1 MVNDSSQLGFSS
13 DPIGFHSSSS
23 TTRTRRQQRRLDI
36 GPDSSSQKLKQ
47 IDTGLTPS
55 SQQPSSQ
62 VRFSQPNSPPPSS
75 QLSTADGEAAQV
87 VIWGTD
93 VSIAATKRKF
103 IHFLKSTKFA
113 ADQLDEDEITAPASS
128 ALDND
133 GMEVASSAYYIQKLS
148 ELYNLS
154 LRYLNVNCIHIRD
167 FDDHLYRQMVNY
179 PQEVIPAFDMAANE
193 VLQSMYPD
201 AAACQINVRPYN
213 VIKTSNLRNLDPEDL
228 NHLITLSG
236 MVIRCSNIIPEMVEA
251 FFECSICSNTT
262 TVEVDRGH
270 IIEPSVC
277 SHCST
282 SFSFNL
288 VHNRSIFIDKQQIK
302 LQETPE
308 DMPAGQTPYTVLL
321 YAIGDL
327 VDTVQPGDRVTVTGI
342 YRATPVRVSTRQR
355 TVKSVYKT
363 HIDVVH
369 FRKVDSKRLHDENKE
384 FTFTAARIDQLKAL
398 AAKPDIYERLAYSL
412 APSIYSYSD
421 MKKGVLLQLFSGTNK
436 DNSINARWRH
446 FRSEINILLCGDP
459 GTSKSQLLKFVHG
472 LVPRGQYT
480 SGKGSS
486 AVGLTAYVMKDQ
498 DTNQMVLQTGA
509 LVLSDGGICC
519 IDEFDKMSDSTRS
532 VLHEVMEQQTLSIA
546 KAGIVCQLNARTSV
560 LAAANPVESQW
571 NKHKTIIENIQLQH
585 TLLSRFDLIY
595 LMLDPQDVEY
605 DRRLARHL
613 VSLYY
618 RTKEE
623 EQEEADGSHSIIPI
637 DLMKDYIGYARNYIH
652 PKLTEEAGKLL
663 IHHYI
668 EMRKLGSGKG
678 NISAFPRQLESLI
691 RLAEAHAKVR
701 LSSKVLPIDVEEA
714 IRLHREAIKQSA
726 TDPITGKIDVSIIT
740 TGVSATHRK
749 KRAELATAVKKVLT
763 ERKLAGETQFP
774 IEPFFS
780 DMKSQSDAFISREM
794 FEDSLK
800 DLELEGFLHL
810 LSGKLIKLI
819 G

>member
-1 MVNDSSQLGFSS
+1 MPNSSQIGFSS

-23 TTRTRRQQRRLDI
+23 TTRARRHRRLDI
-36 GPDSSSQKLKQ
+36 GTDSSSKNLKQ

-55 SQQPSSQ
+55 SQQRSQ
-62 VRFSQPNSPPPSS
+62 QPFLPPNSPPSS
-75 QLSTADGEAAQV
+75 QLSTADGDAAQV

-93 VSIAATKRKF
+93 VSIAATKKKF
-103 IHFLKSTKFA
+103 TQFLKSTKFTPKE
-113 ADQLDEDEITAPASS
+113 LEEDEITPQPPST
-128 ALDND
+128 LEVD
-133 GMEVASSAYYIQKLS
+133 GMETVSSSYYIQKLTEIYTLDS
-148 ELYNLS
+148 
-154 LRYLNVNCIHIRD
+154 RYLNVNCHHIRE

-201 AAACQINVRPYN
+201 AASFQINVRPFN

-251 FFECSICSNTT
+251 FFECSVCSNTT

-277 SHCST
+277 AHCST
-282 SFSFNL
+282 KFSFHL
-288 VHNRSIFIDKQQIK
+288 VHNRSVFIDKQQIK

-327 VDTVQPGDRVTVTGI
+327 VDTVQPGDRITVTGI
-342 YRATPVRVSTRQR
+342 YRATPVRVSSRQR
-355 TVKSVYKT
+355 TVKSVFRT

-369 FRKVDSKRLHDENKE
+369 FRKVDTKRLHDENKE
-384 FTFTAARIDQLKAL
+384 FTFTPNRIDELKAL
-398 AAKPDIYERLAYSL
+398 SLKPDIYERFAYSL

-421 MKKGVLLQLFSGTNK
+421 VKKGVLLQLFGGTKK
-436 DNSINARWRH
+436 DNNINSRWRH
-446 FRSEINILLCGDP
+446 FRAEINILLCGDP

-486 AVGLTAYVMKDQ
+486 AVGLTAYVLKDH
-498 DTNQMVLQTGA
+498 DTHQMVLQTGA

-519 IDEFDKMSDSTRS
+519 IDEFDKMSESTRA

-571 NKHKTIIENIQLQH
+571 SKNKTIIENIQLGH

-595 LMLDPQDVEY
+595 LMLDPQDIEY

-618 RTKEE
+618 RSKEHEDE
-623 EQEEADGSHSIIPI
+623 EMGKDHQLIPI
-637 DLMKDYIGYARNYIH
+637 DLMKDYIAYARTYIH
-652 PKLTEEAGKLL
+652 PKLTEEAMKML
-663 IHHYI
+663 IHHYV
-668 EMRKLGSGKG
+668 ELRKIGSGKG
-678 NISAFPRQLESLI
+678 HISAYPRQLESLI

-701 LSSKVLPIDVEEA
+701 FSSFVQAVDVEEA
-714 IRLHREAIKQSA
+714 IRLHREAIKQAA
-726 TDPITGKIDVSIIT
+726 TDPTTGRIDVSILT
-740 TGVSATHRK
+740 TGMSTSHRK
-749 KRAELATAVKKVLT
+749 KRAELATIV
-763 ERKLAGETQFP
+763 RKLLWEKKATNGELQFA
-774 IEPFFS
+774 IEPLFS
-780 DMKSQSDAFISREM
+780 EMRGQSQIFISREM

-800 DLELEGFLHL
+800 DLEDEGFLHL
-810 LSGKLIKLI
+810 LSGKHIKLLA
-819 G
+819 